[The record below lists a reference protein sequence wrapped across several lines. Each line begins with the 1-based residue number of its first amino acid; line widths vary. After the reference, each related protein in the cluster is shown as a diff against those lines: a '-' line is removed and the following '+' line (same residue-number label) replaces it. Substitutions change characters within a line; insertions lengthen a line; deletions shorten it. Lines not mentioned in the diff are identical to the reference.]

1 MSDRLPH
8 RPPRPVPGGV
18 PGGVPGA
25 VPGFLLVAAL
35 LLAGL
40 GWAAWGWCGDGRCG
54 AAALADPAW
63 WAQQHAALAAWQA
76 ARPLA
81 FLAGFVA
88 LFALL
93 SALSLPGCAPL
104 CVVAGAVFGTWAG
117 ALVVGGAST
126 LGALAAFV
134 VARHLAREAVQRR
147 HGQGLQRVEALLA
160 RHGRLA
166 VFGLRLVP
174 LVPYAAL
181 NPLLGLTRLPLAAFA
196 WPSLAGL
203 VLGSVP
209 YAWVGGWL
217 VSRL

>member
-1 MSDRLPH
+1 MSDQLPRRLPGPGPG
-8 RPPRPVPGGV
+8 RVPGV
-18 PGGVPGA
+18 V
-25 VPGFLLVAAL
+25 LVAAL

-63 WAQQHAALAAWQA
+63 WGRQHAALATWQA

-117 ALVVGGAST
+117 ALVVGAAST
-126 LGALAAFV
+126 LGALGAFLA
-134 VARHLAREAVQRR
+134 ARHLAREAVQRR
-147 HGQGLQRVEALLA
+147 HGQRLRRVEALMA

-166 VFGLRLVP
+166 VFGLRIVP

-203 VLGSVP
+203 VVGSLP
-209 YAWVGGWL
+209 YAWAGAWL
-217 VSRL
+217 AGRLGAA